1 MKSSVSKMLI
11 AFCLSC
17 VALDAANIY
26 SLYTDHRAMKT
37 DDILTVMVMESAKAG
52 SESGTNTS
60 KSQDAGIQ
68 NVKGSGSLRLIPAFG
83 ASGSFGLGYKGQAGT
98 SREGSLV
105 ATISARVIRVLE
117 NGNLMIEGSKVVE
130 INEEKE
136 LIKVKGVVRPQDIEA
151 DNTIFSFN
159 ISDAEITYSG
169 KGTVHNG
176 HRPGLLSKLLNL
188 IF

>member
-1 MKSSVSKMLI
+1 M
-11 AFCLSC
+11 
-17 VALDAANIY
+17 N
-26 SLYTDHRAMKT
+26 
-37 DDILTVMVMESAKAG
+37 
-52 SESGTNTS
+52 
-60 KSQDAGIQ
+60 
-68 NVKGSGSLRLIPAFG
+68 
-83 ASGSFGLGYKGQAGT
+83 LGYDGQAGT
-98 SREGSLV
+98 SREGSLL
-105 ATISARVIRVLE
+105 ATISARVIRVME

-151 DNTIFSFN
+151 DNTIYSSN

-176 HRPGLLSKLLNL
+176 HRPGLLSKLLNF